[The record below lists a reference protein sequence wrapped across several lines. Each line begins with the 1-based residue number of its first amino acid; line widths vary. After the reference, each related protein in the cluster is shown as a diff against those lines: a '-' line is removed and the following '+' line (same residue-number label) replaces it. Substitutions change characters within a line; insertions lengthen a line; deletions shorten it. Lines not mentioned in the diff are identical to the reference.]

1 MYGGKIYETFYDFLY
16 NKQLNDKIKS
26 EFGKN
31 IKKLKS
37 QTIKKDILNNLSV
50 ILSKYFEMDEV
61 LKNGDKLYQVL
72 SYCQENINTL
82 KILKESNIEDF
93 KKILLSQIN
102 FLYKNKQEDLI
113 ININELITLLDNF
126 FNYDFDNK
134 KKNLKE
140 IDEFT
145 KKIIEIKVKSKELF
159 INSEKK
165 IKEIIK
171 QHKKAIVLLLEEKKN
186 ENDLNH
192 GVVNM
197 DKINNELTIKFK
209 EFNDV
214 LQSIFNNINSE
225 YAELYKEFEKTI
237 NDFSEGKIHIKNL
250 PNFNDYLL
258 SVIGDKNKSL
268 EEQLYKDIKFNLS
281 LYDIYN
287 KKGLIQ
293 MIKSALSEYHFL
305 FNNIEIISN
314 NIIRKSREIIRI
326 LNDYLIKYNQKL
338 LHLIDLSFNLASIKF
353 TEEQLIIFKEIK
365 EYYNNI
371 KIKLLEIK
379 LNLYSNSI

>member
-37 QTIKKDILNNLSV
+37 QNIKKDILNNLSV
-50 ILSKYFEMDEV
+50 ILSKYIEMDEV

-102 FLYKNKQEDLI
+102 YLYKNKQEDLI

-287 KKGLIQ
+287 KKGLIE